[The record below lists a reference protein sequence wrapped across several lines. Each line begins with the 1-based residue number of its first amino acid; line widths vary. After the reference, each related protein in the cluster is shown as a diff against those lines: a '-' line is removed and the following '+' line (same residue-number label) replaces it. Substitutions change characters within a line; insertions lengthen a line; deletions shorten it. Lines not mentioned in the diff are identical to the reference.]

1 MISNLVCSAN
11 FIASISVIKILQP
24 ISFLFKLRFSQK
36 RLTGKIL
43 ITEFISLA
51 LIYFAVIDPIGSIP
65 IFLSITENLHHSQK
79 QWIAL
84 RGSFIAF
91 CVLIFFG
98 LFGSFILN
106 HLRISADTFNIAG
119 GAILFIIAIEMV
131 NGRRQSRKSK
141 VAAESVTQEE
151 LVRLSSSPL
160 AVPLLA
166 GPAAITS
173 VMVFSDFYDANA
185 LFLNVGSI
193 FVAMLLS
200 ALILYAA
207 AWGSKFINLTISTV
221 MSRVVG
227 ILLAA
232 IAIQTILNGL
242 TSLEIINI

>member
-1 MISNLVCSAN
+1 MIA
-11 FIASISVIKILQP
+11 
-24 ISFLFKLRFSQK
+24 
-36 RLTGKIL
+36 
-43 ITEFISLA
+43 EFISLA

-65 IFLSITENLHHSQK
+65 IFLSITENLHYKQK

-98 LFGSFILN
+98 LFGSFILT
-106 HLRISADTFNIAG
+106 HLKVSADTFNIAG
-119 GAILFIIAIEMV
+119 GAILFIIALEMV
-131 NGRRQSRKSK
+131 NGRRQARKSK
-141 VAAESVTQEE
+141 VAAESVPKEE
-151 LVRLSSSPL
+151 LIRLSSSPL

-173 VMVFSDFYDANA
+173 IMVFSDFYNVDA

-193 FVAMLLS
+193 FFAVLLS
-200 ALILYAA
+200 ALILYTA
-207 AWGSKFINLTISTV
+207 AWGSKFINLTISAV

-242 TSLEIINI
+242 DNLGIIAL

>member
-1 MISNLVCSAN
+1 MVNVLTAEFVSLV
-11 FIASISVIKILQP
+11 
-24 ISFLFKLRFSQK
+24 
-36 RLTGKIL
+36 
-43 ITEFISLA
+43 

-65 IFLSITENLHHSQK
+65 IFLSITENFHYKQK

-84 RGSFIAF
+84 RGSLIAF
-91 CVLIFFG
+91 CVLMFFG
-98 LFGSFILN
+98 LFGSFILS
-106 HLRISADTFNIAG
+106 HLKISADTFNIAG
-119 GAILFIIAIEMV
+119 GAILFVIALEMV
-131 NGRRQSRKSK
+131 NGRRQARKSK
-141 VAAESVTQEE
+141 FATESVTREE
-151 LVRLSSSPL
+151 LIRLSSSPL

-173 VMVFSDFYDANA
+173 VMVFSDFYDVDE

-193 FVAMLLS
+193 FIAMLIS
-200 ALILYAA
+200 AFILYAA

-242 TSLEIINI
+242 KNLGIVKLLL

>member
-1 MISNLVCSAN
+1 MIA
-11 FIASISVIKILQP
+11 
-24 ISFLFKLRFSQK
+24 
-36 RLTGKIL
+36 
-43 ITEFISLA
+43 EFISLA

-65 IFLSITENLHHSQK
+65 IFLSITENLHYKQK

-98 LFGSFILN
+98 LFGSFILT
-106 HLRISADTFNIAG
+106 HLKVSTDTFNIAG
-119 GAILFIIAIEMV
+119 GAILFIIALDMV
-131 NGRRQSRKSK
+131 NGRRQARKSK
-141 VAAESVTQEE
+141 AAAESVPKEE
-151 LVRLSSSPL
+151 LIRLSSSPL

-173 VMVFSDFYDANA
+173 VMVFSNFYDADA
-185 LFLNVGSI
+185 LVLNVGSI
-193 FVAMLLS
+193 FLAVLLS

-242 TSLEIINI
+242 NNLGMINL

>member
-1 MISNLVCSAN
+1 MIA
-11 FIASISVIKILQP
+11 
-24 ISFLFKLRFSQK
+24 
-36 RLTGKIL
+36 
-43 ITEFISLA
+43 EFISLA

-65 IFLSITENLHHSQK
+65 IFLSITENLHHKQK

-84 RGSFIAF
+84 RGSFVAF

-98 LFGSFILN
+98 LFGSFILT
-106 HLRISADTFNIAG
+106 HLKISADTFNIAG
-119 GAILFIIAIEMV
+119 GAILFIIALEMV
-131 NGRRQSRKSK
+131 NGRRQARKSK
-141 VAAESVTQEE
+141 TAAESVPREE
-151 LVRLSSSPL
+151 LIRLSSSPL

-173 VMVFSDFYDANA
+173 VMVFSDFYDADA
-185 LFLNVGSI
+185 LALNIGSI
-193 FVAMLLS
+193 FLAVLLS
-200 ALILYAA
+200 ALILYTA

-242 TSLEIINI
+242 NNLGIVNL